1 VTDSGATTSR
11 MQLAGKVALVT
22 GASKGIGRALAV
34 GLAAAGADVA
44 VGYHTD
50 RAGAEAVARDV
61 EGLGRRSLVHG
72 GDVASVDA
80 VRRLVAD
87 VVGRF
92 GRIDVLVNNA
102 AIAGWAPALEM
113 DEDLWDRVMATNLRG
128 SFFCAIEAAR
138 SMASVGGGAIVNIS
152 SNIAALG
159 VSNLSCYA
167 ASKAG
172 LHAVTTHLAVEFAPL
187 GIRVNALAPGPTVVD
202 RNLSDDPDYEATW
215 GSVVPLGRTARP
227 EEMVGATVFL
237 ASEDSSYITGQ
248 VLYADGGWSS
258 AGRAP
263 AAHLDAVAA
272 RHRHE
277 RRSGTADGT

>member
-1 VTDSGATTSR
+1 MTGDRETTPR
-11 MQLAGKVALVT
+11 QQLAGRIALVT

-50 RAGAEAVARDV
+50 RAGAEAVARDI
-61 EGLGRRSLVHG
+61 ESLGRRCLIHG

-87 VVGRF
+87 VVDRF
-92 GRIDVLVNNA
+92 GHIDILVNNA
-102 AIAGWAPALEM
+102 AIAGWAPAFET
-113 DEDLWDRVMATNLRG
+113 DEDLWDSVMTTNLKG
-128 SFFCAIEAAR
+128 SFFCAVEAAR
-138 SMASVGGGAIVNIS
+138 NMATTGGGAIVNIS

-172 LHAVTTHLAVEFAPL
+172 LHAVTKHLAVELAPL

-215 GSVVPLGRTARP
+215 GSVVPLGRAARP

-237 ASEDSSYITGQ
+237 ASGDSSYITGQ

-263 AAHLDAVAA
+263 ISHLADVAA
-272 RHRHE
+272 RHQ
-277 RRSGTADGT
+277 RRRTSGPDR